1 MRMGTQEGEFEAFV
15 QRHWSGLLTFA
26 AVVAGD
32 RRAGEDLLQSAL
44 TNTYRRW
51 PRVRGHN
58 PLAYVRRAIVNG
70 RVSAWRRHRGVEHP
84 SAAPPEVPEVRDAA
98 AAVDLRLTVAWALG
112 RLPERQRAVLVLRY
126 LFDLPDAEV
135 GEILGVATA
144 TVRSQAARAIARLRE
159 LSQGGLLGELPPQPT
174 EHLPPAARKP
184 AHQGPTVVHPIGPA
198 PPRRS
203 HATDH

>member
-1 MRMGTQEGEFEAFV
+1 MRMGTQEGEFEEFV

-44 TNTYRRW
+44 TSTYRHW
-51 PRVRGHN
+51 PRVRGQN

-70 RVSAWRRHRGVEHP
+70 RISAWRRHRGVEHP
-84 SAAPPEVPEVRDAA
+84 SATPPEVPDVRDAA
-98 AAVDLRLTVAWALG
+98 SAVDLRLTVAWALG

-144 TVRSQAARAIARLRE
+144 AVRSQAARAIARLRE
-159 LSQGGLLGELPPQPT
+159 LSEGGLLGEPPPQST
-174 EHLPPAARKP
+174 ERLPPAALNP
-184 AHQGPTVVHPIGPA
+184 AYQGPTTVHPIGPA
-198 PPRRS
+198 SPRRS
-203 HATDH
+203 HVTDR

>member
-26 AVVAGD
+26 AMVAGD

-44 TNTYRRW
+44 TNTYRHW

-70 RVSAWRRHRGVEHP
+70 RVSAWRRHRGVEQP
-84 SAAPPEVPEVRDAA
+84 SAAPPEVPDVRDAA

-159 LSQGGLLGELPPQPT
+159 LSEGGPLGEPPLQPT
-174 EHLPPAARKP
+174 ERLPPAALQP
-184 AHQGPTVVHPIGPA
+184 AYQGPTTVHPIGPA
-198 PPRRS
+198 SLRRS
-203 HATDH
+203 HVTDR

>member
-1 MRMGTQEGEFEAFV
+1 
-15 QRHWSGLLTFA
+15 LA
-26 AVVAGD
+26 A
-32 RRAGEDLLQSAL
+32 SA
-44 TNTYRRW
+44 
-51 PRVRGHN
+51 GHN

-70 RVSAWRRHRGVEHP
+70 RVSAWRRHRGAEHP
-84 SAAPPEVPEVRDAA
+84 SAAPPEVPDVRDAA

-159 LSQGGLLGELPPQPT
+159 LSEGGLLGEPHCSQTPSVCRQPHCNLPT
-174 EHLPPAARKP
+174 R
-184 AHQGPTVVHPIGPA
+184 GR
-198 PPRRS
+198 RRS
-203 HATDH
+203 TRSAQNR

>member
-1 MRMGTQEGEFEAFV
+1 MGTQEGEFEAFV

-32 RRAGEDLLQSAL
+32 RRAGEDLQSAL
-44 TNTYRRW
+44 TSTYRHW
-51 PRVRGHN
+51 PRVRGQN
-58 PLAYVRRAIVNG
+58 PLAYVRRAIVNE
-70 RVSAWRRHRGVEHP
+70 RISAWRRHRGVEHP
-84 SAAPPEVPEVRDAA
+84 SAAPPEVPDVRDAA

-159 LSQGGLLGELPPQPT
+159 LSGGGLLGEPPPRPT
-174 EHLPPAARKP
+174 KRLPPAALNP
-184 AHQGPTVVHPIGPA
+184 AYQGPTTVQPIGPSSPKEVA
-198 PPRRS
+198 
-203 HATDH
+203 